1 MSTEGRHAM
10 PATAQTI
17 PTKRTYTDD
26 LHGSDD
32 RLFFGT
38 DSHWPSRPGNR
49 ADLQLAVSWSGRQ
62 RSFEIAE
69 FSAQEIV
76 VIGFRVDDLDLCH
89 HEASIDFCDGELL
102 DEVTCRV
109 VFRGFE
115 SAGIARLRIIADAH
129 ERMDFARFMAMLRS
143 RIERGHGLYDAGVA
157 SDCCWL

>member
-1 MSTEGRHAM
+1 MIPVSPESVLSTEGLPAM
-10 PATAQTI
+10 LAIAQTT

-26 LHGSDD
+26 LQGSDD
-32 RLFFGT
+32 RLIFGT
-38 DSHWPSRPGNR
+38 DS
-49 ADLQLAVSWSGRQ
+49 QMELAVSWSGRQ

-76 VIGFRVDDLDLCH
+76 VMGFRVDDLDLCH

-115 SAGIARLRIIADAH
+115 SAGVARLRIVADAY
-129 ERMDFARFMAMLRS
+129 ERMDIARFMAMLRS
-143 RIERGHGLYDAGVA
+143 RIERGHFLYEV
-157 SDCCWL
+157 

>member
-1 MSTEGRHAM
+1 MIPVSPESVLSTEGHPAM
-10 PATAQTI
+10 LAIAQTT
-17 PTKRTYTDD
+17 PSKRTYTDD
-26 LHGSDD
+26 LQGSDD

-38 DSHWPSRPGNR
+38 DSHCPSRPGSR
-49 ADLQLAVSWSGRQ
+49 AELDLAVSWSGRQ

-115 SAGIARLRIIADAH
+115 SAGVARLRIVADAY
-129 ERMDFARFMAMLRS
+129 ERMDLARFLAMLRS
-143 RIERGHGLYDAGVA
+143 RIERGHGLHEV
-157 SDCCWL
+157 

>member
-1 MSTEGRHAM
+1 MLGPLAI
-10 PATAQTI
+10 AQT

-26 LHGSDD
+26 LQGSDD

-38 DSHWPSRPGNR
+38 DS
-49 ADLQLAVSWSGRQ
+49 QMELAVSWSGRQ

-76 VIGFRVDDLDLCH
+76 VMGFRVDDLDLCH

-115 SAGIARLRIIADAH
+115 SAGVARLRIIADAH
-129 ERMDFARFMAMLRS
+129 ERMDLARFMAMLRS
-143 RIERGHGLYDAGVA
+143 RIERGHFLHEV
-157 SDCCWL
+157 

>member
-1 MSTEGRHAM
+1 MLAI
-10 PATAQTI
+10 AQTT

-26 LHGSDD
+26 LQGSDD

-38 DSHWPSRPGNR
+38 DS
-49 ADLQLAVSWSGRQ
+49 QMELAVSWSGRQ

-76 VIGFRVDDLDLCH
+76 VIGFRVDDIDLCH

-115 SAGIARLRIIADAH
+115 SAGVARLRIAADAH
-129 ERMDFARFMAMLRS
+129 ERMDLARFVKMLRS
-143 RIERGHGLYDAGVA
+143 RIERGRALYEV
-157 SDCCWL
+157 

>member
-1 MSTEGRHAM
+1 MLGLAI
-10 PATAQTI
+10 AQT
-17 PTKRTYTDD
+17 PPKRTYTDD
-26 LHGSDD
+26 LHGCDD

-38 DSHWPSRPGNR
+38 DS
-49 ADLQLAVSWSGRQ
+49 QMELAVSWSGRQ

-115 SAGIARLRIIADAH
+115 SAGVARLRIVADAR
-129 ERMDFARFMAMLRS
+129 ERMDLTRFTAMLRA
-143 RIERGHGLYDAGVA
+143 RIERGHALYALGVA
-157 SDCCWL
+157 GDCGWL

>member
-1 MSTEGRHAM
+1 MLGSL
-10 PATAQTI
+10 ATAQTTR
-17 PTKRTYTDD
+17 TKRTYTDD
-26 LHGSDD
+26 LQGSDD

-38 DSHWPSRPGNR
+38 DS
-49 ADLQLAVSWSGRQ
+49 QMELAVSWSGRQ

-69 FSAQEIV
+69 FSAYEIV

-115 SAGIARLRIIADAH
+115 SAGVARLRIVADAH
-129 ERMDFARFMAMLRS
+129 ERMDLARFTTMLRS
-143 RIERGHGLYDAGVA
+143 RIERGRFVYGV
-157 SDCCWL
+157 

>member
-1 MSTEGRHAM
+1 MIPVSPETVLSTEGRHAM
-10 PATAQTI
+10 LGSLATAQTTR
-17 PTKRTYTDD
+17 TKRTYTDD
-26 LHGSDD
+26 LQGSDD

-38 DSHWPSRPGNR
+38 DS
-49 ADLQLAVSWSGRQ
+49 QMELAVSWSGRQ

-69 FSAQEIV
+69 FSAYEIV

-115 SAGIARLRIIADAH
+115 SAGVARLRIVADAH
-129 ERMDFARFMAMLRS
+129 ERMDLARFTTMLRS
-143 RIERGHGLYDAGVA
+143 RIERGRFVYGV
-157 SDCCWL
+157 

>member
-1 MSTEGRHAM
+1 MLAI
-10 PATAQTI
+10 AQTPSTALKLKTASSI
-17 PTKRTYTDD
+17 KRTYTDD
-26 LHGSDD
+26 LQGSDD

-38 DSHWPSRPGNR
+38 DS
-49 ADLQLAVSWSGRQ
+49 QMELAVSWSGRQ

-115 SAGIARLRIIADAH
+115 SAGVARLRLVADAY
-129 ERMDFARFMAMLRS
+129 ERMDLARFTAMLRS
-143 RIERGHGLYDAGVA
+143 RIERGHGLYGV
-157 SDCCWL
+157 

>member
-1 MSTEGRHAM
+1 MAMSAYGMIPVSPESVLSTEGHQPMLAI
-10 PATAQTI
+10 AQTT

-38 DSHWPSRPGNR
+38 DS
-49 ADLQLAVSWSGRQ
+49 QMELAVSWSGRQ

-115 SAGIARLRIIADAH
+115 SAGVARLRVVADAH
-129 ERMDFARFMAMLRS
+129 ERMDLIRFMAMLRS
-143 RIERGHGLYDAGVA
+143 RIERGRALYEV
-157 SDCCWL
+157 

>member
-1 MSTEGRHAM
+1 M
-10 PATAQTI
+10 PALAQTTSTALQLKTVSSI
-17 PTKRTYTDD
+17 RRTYTDD

-38 DSHWPSRPGNR
+38 DS
-49 ADLQLAVSWSGRQ
+49 QMELAVSWGGRQ

-115 SAGIARLRIIADAH
+115 SAGIARLRIVADAH
-129 ERMDFARFMAMLRS
+129 ERMDLARFMAMLRS
-143 RIERGHGLYDAGVA
+143 RIERGHALYEVGVA
-157 SDCCWL
+157 SDCGWL